1 MNVNTSSV
9 LHTKPRKASQANAT
23 TRALQNGLLGQN
35 TPPAPSSHLNHML
48 LIMPATRCKECPGI
62 VHLVSPQF
70 LRRSEFRNTPSGHDR
85 LQPTGHMHVVD
96 MLNFTITCSNENLAQ
111 ERQSVFAD
119 GRSNRFLPLPQFLRL
134 GVLPVETNEAV
145 VVKLI

>member
-1 MNVNTSSV
+1 
-9 LHTKPRKASQANAT
+9 
-23 TRALQNGLLGQN
+23 
-35 TPPAPSSHLNHML
+35 
-48 LIMPATRCKECPGI
+48 
-62 VHLVSPQF
+62 
-70 LRRSEFRNTPSGHDR
+70 
-85 LQPTGHMHVVD
+85 MHVVD